1 MEYEIIEEGQE
12 LEFEIWIDFQ
22 RGKGD
27 PARVFKAMSGLIESF
42 ESINS
47 HLASTYDSSLNA
59 TLVLDEIESGSIKAK
74 FRDFI
79 EGLPDEAL
87 KEAEWKKIIGHF
99 LLKSKYV
106 LLEWLKDREEI
117 VDREDVRVLEG
128 ELVKVAEETDL
139 KLLPAYSAPQV
150 EVILGDIHSVQESL
164 AHLEI
169 EDKAIFR
176 YESNEIE
183 FNQKLNISNEVVRD
197 VLTKEVVSSSG
208 EKIVKVKKPD
218 YLGQSMWAFQY
229 DGRSI
234 EAKITDQGWLS
245 EFQSRITDI
254 KPGDSLRVI
263 LYEEISYGYEHEV
276 VHRHYEIESVKE
288 IIKPSSQSKMTF

>member
-1 MEYEIIEEGQE
+1 MELQIVEEEQE
-12 LEFEIWIDFQ
+12 LEFEIRIDFE

-47 HLASTYDSSLNA
+47 HLASTYDSALNA
-59 TLVLDEIESGSIKAK
+59 TLVLDEIEAGSIKAK

-87 KEAEWKKIIGHF
+87 KEAEWKKIMGHF
-99 LLKSKYV
+99 LLKSKYAI
-106 LLEWLKDREEI
+106 LEWLKDRDEV

-150 EVILGDIHSVQESL
+150 EVILSDIHSVQESL
-164 AHLEI
+164 AHLER
-169 EDKAIFR
+169 EDSAVFS
-176 YESNEIE
+176 YEGNEVE
-183 FNQKLNISNEVVRD
+183 FNQDLNISNEVVRD
-197 VLTKEVVSSSG
+197 VLTKEIVTSSG
-208 EKIVKVKKPD
+208 EKIIKVKKPD

-229 DGRSI
+229 DGRAI
-234 EAKITDQGWLS
+234 EAKITDQNWLA

-263 LYEEISYGYEHEV
+263 LYEEISYGYEHEI
-276 VHRHYEIESVKE
+276 VHRHYEVESVKE
-288 IIKPSSQSKMTF
+288 IIKPPRQNKIGF